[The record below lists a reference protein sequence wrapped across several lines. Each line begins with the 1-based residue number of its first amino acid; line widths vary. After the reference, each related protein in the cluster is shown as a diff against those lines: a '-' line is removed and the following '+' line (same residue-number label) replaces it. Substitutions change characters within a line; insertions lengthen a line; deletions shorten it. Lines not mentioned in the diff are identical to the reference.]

1 VKIREKNAL
10 KLHVIIFIN
19 NNNNNNNTNC
29 PLMEVIVGIER
40 RD

>member
-19 NNNNNNNTNC
+19 NNNNNTNC